1 MLKRKVIL
9 LRDYSEESEEA
20 EKILKNYS
28 IDFAY
33 LFCSDGRLPSL
44 VDPGSAYAFEGIGGI
59 RLFVSNF
66 AK

>member
-1 MLKRKVIL
+1 MKIKPIL
-9 LRDYSEESEEA
+9 LRDHSEESEEA
-20 EKILKNYS
+20 EKILNNYS

-44 VDPGSAYAFEGIGGI
+44 ISSDSAYAFEGVGGI
-59 RLFVSNF
+59 RLFVSNL

>member
-1 MLKRKVIL
+1 LKIKPIL
-9 LRDYSEESEEA
+9 LRDHSEESEEA

-44 VDPGSAYAFEGIGGI
+44 INPDSAYAFEGIGGI
-59 RLFVSNF
+59 RIFVSNF
-66 AK
+66 AR

>member
-1 MLKRKVIL
+1 MKIKPIL
-9 LRDYSEESEEA
+9 LRDHSEESKEA

-59 RLFVSNF
+59 RIFVSNF
-66 AK
+66 AR